1 MNRKQML
8 AVVAPL
14 LLVAVMYPVFRFLA
28 GAFQEN
34 WRLGWYFG
42 LIVYWLIWG
51 AVFPLLMLGKDQIR
65 ALILPQKAGLAVLVL
80 VIFPALMAAG
90 YKLVTGMHY
99 EISNAWILLLLL
111 STSVGNGFFEEILW
125 RGVYLRLFPE
135 SVFFRLIW
143 PTTWFA
149 LWHYIPGSV
158 APDGN
163 VIALIVGAGFFG
175 FYLGFL
181 ARSTNTVWWCI
192 VAHIF
197 GGIVMVT

>member
-1 MNRKQML
+1 MNRKQVL

-14 LLVAVMYPVFRFLA
+14 MLVAVMYPVFRFFA
-28 GAFQEN
+28 GVFQEN

-42 LIVYWLIWG
+42 LIVYWLVWG
-51 AVFPLLMLGKDQIR
+51 AAFPLIILGKDQIR
-65 ALILPQKAGLAVLVL
+65 ELVRPQKPDLTTLVL
-80 VIFPALMAAG
+80 VAFPVLMAAG

-99 EISNAWILLLLL
+99 ETPNAWLLLLLL
-111 STSVGNGFFEEILW
+111 STSVGNGFFEEVLW

-143 PTTWFA
+143 PATWFA

-175 FYLGFL
+175 FYLGYL
-181 ARSTNTVWWCI
+181 AKRTNTVWWCI
-192 VAHIF
+192 VAHVF
-197 GGIVMVT
+197 GGVVMVT